1 MESICSGVNLTTVAK
16 TLANVSGSLPSIYWY
31 KIFFRYA
38 GDTLTF
44 VDFVMYE
51 LVDQH
56 KCLVPSCLKKYPNLE
71 AFQTR
76 FEELP
81 KIAEYMKS
89 SAFMKAP
96 MNNKMAK
103 FGF

>member
-1 MESICSGVNLTTVAK
+1 
-16 TLANVSGSLPSIYWY
+16 
-31 KIFFRYA
+31 
-38 GDTLTF
+38 
-44 VDFVMYE
+44 MYE

-56 KCLVPSCLKKYPNLE
+56 KCLVPTCLKKYPNLE

-103 FGF
+103 FGFLD

>member
-1 MESICSGVNLTTVAK
+1 MPLK
-16 TLANVSGSLPSIYWY
+16 TFVLLENI
-31 KIFFRYA
+31 FRYA

-56 KCLVPSCLKKYPNLE
+56 KCLVPACLKKYPNLE